1 MMIGSEKSIAQK
13 YYSTSNPKQDS
24 SRIDIGASSF
34 LKAPQP
40 KSSLFSPPRGPIPQ
54 NINFIGSIS
63 LVQILEKHPELRSVI
78 LNEYIRLQ
86 ITNEIKIENNNKE
99 SLRLYL
105 IGEPTL
111 EDDLKRMMQLY
122 GLPYNPLRPRLL
134 GIGVSIF

>member
-1 MMIGSEKSIAQK
+1 M
-13 YYSTSNPKQDS
+13 
-24 SRIDIGASSF
+24 
-34 LKAPQP
+34 
-40 KSSLFSPPRGPIPQ
+40 
-54 NINFIGSIS
+54 
-63 LVQILEKHPELRSVI
+63 QILEKHPELRSVI

>member
-1 MMIGSEKSIAQK
+1 M
-13 YYSTSNPKQDS
+13 
-24 SRIDIGASSF
+24 
-34 LKAPQP
+34 
-40 KSSLFSPPRGPIPQ
+40 
-54 NINFIGSIS
+54 
-63 LVQILEKHPELRSVI
+63 QILEKHPELRSVI

-122 GLPYNPLRPRLL
+122 GLPYNPLRPRLVGNSVDL
-134 GIGVSIF
+134 LIY

>member
-1 MMIGSEKSIAQK
+1 MVIGSEKSLAQK
-13 YYSTSNPKQDS
+13 YYSTSNPKQDP

-54 NINFIGSIS
+54 NINLIGSIS
-63 LVQILEKHPELRSVI
+63 LVQILEKHPELRGVI

-86 ITNEIKIENNNKE
+86 IINEIKNENNNKE

-111 EDDLKRMMQLY
+111 EDGLKRMMQLY

-134 GIGVSIF
+134 GISVSIF